1 MISLESRANKCAF
14 RAECV
19 SPFIVM
25 DVLEKA
31 KEMEAR
37 GEQIIHLEIG
47 EPDFDTPQP
56 IKDAAVKAISGGDTH
71 YTHSMG
77 KAELREAV
85 AGFYRRKY
93 GAVISPEQ
101 VIITS
106 GTSPGLLLIFSVL
119 LERGDEVILSD
130 PHYACYPNY
139 IRYLEGSPVF
149 VPVAEEDGFKYSP
162 EEVEKI
168 ISRKTRAI
176 MVNSP
181 ANPTG
186 AVTTAQEY
194 QALARIS
201 PYIVSDEVY
210 SGLAYQEGREHSILE
225 FSDRAFVINGFSKI
239 YAMTGWRLGYL
250 IAPPEYI
257 RPMQKLQQNLFI
269 CASSFAQEAAI
280 AALEQCDEHVA
291 EMVGIYDQR
300 RRYLLERLKKMGIA
314 PKDEPTGAFYMLA
327 NVKAFSKDSY
337 SLAFEILEEARV
349 ALSPG
354 IDFGANCE
362 GYLRISYANSLENIK
377 EGMDRLEQFLEKK
390 KSSGVAG

>member
-1 MISLESRANKCAF
+1 MIFLDNRRRECALRAND
-14 RAECV
+14 V

-37 GEQIIHLEIG
+37 GEHVVHLEIG
-47 EPDFDTPQP
+47 EPDFDTPEP
-56 IKDAAVKAISGGDTH
+56 VKEAAIKALSEGDTH

-77 KAELREAV
+77 KIELRKAI
-85 AGFYRRKY
+85 ADFYKRKY

-101 VIITS
+101 VIVTS

-119 LERGDEVILSD
+119 LEKGEEIILSD

-139 IRYLEGSPVF
+139 IRYLEGKPVF
-149 VPVAEEDGFKYSP
+149 VPVNEKDGFKYRS
-162 EEVEKI
+162 EEVKKHITE
-168 ISRKTRAI
+168 RTRAI

-186 AVTTAQEY
+186 AVTTKQEY
-194 QALARIS
+194 EALAGLGTF
-201 PYIVSDEVY
+201 IVSDEVY
-210 SGLAYQEGREHSILE
+210 SGLSYEGREHSIFE
-225 FSDRAFVINGFSKI
+225 FTDQAFVINGFSKI

-250 IAPPEYI
+250 IAPPEFI

-280 AALEQCDEHVA
+280 AALGQCDEHVA
-291 EMVGIYDQR
+291 KMVNTYDKR
-300 RRYLLERLKKMGIA
+300 RRYLLERLRKMGIGTMV
-314 PKDEPTGAFYMLA
+314 EPTGAFYALA
-327 NVKAFSKDSY
+327 NVKAISLDSY
-337 SLAFEILEEARV
+337 ALAFEILEKARV
-349 ALSPG
+349 AISPG
-354 IDFGANCE
+354 IDFGQHCE

-377 EGMDRLEQFLEKK
+377 EGMDRLERFLEQKK
-390 KSSGVAG
+390 A